1 MTLVYAILAGLYV
14 VLTPTMGITKENRPE
29 KETDMQKMMQT
40 YEKLARPGEPHKQ
53 LASLAGSWTTRTRF
67 WMEPSA
73 PPTESTGTC
82 EQKMLLDGRYLQ
94 QECTGEMMGQP
105 FTGIGVTGYDNHTK
119 KYVSTWIDSLGTG
132 IFLMEGTAS
141 PDGKTIT
148 LTGGH
153 EDPIEAH
160 MEHRAVWKLEDR
172 NRQIFELYGT
182 GKDGKEMKMME
193 IAYTR
198 KQ

>member
-1 MTLVYAILAGLYV
+1 MTLVYLILAGLCV
-14 VLTPTMGITKENRPE
+14 VLTPTMGIAKENKPE
-29 KETDMQKMMQT
+29 KEMDMQAIMKT
-40 YEKLARPGEPHKQ
+40 YQELATPGDHHRR
-53 LASLAGSWTTRTRF
+53 LASLAGTWATKTKF

-73 PPTESTGTC
+73 PPTESTGAC
-82 EQKMLLDGRYLQ
+82 EQRMLLDGRYLQ

-105 FTGIGVTGYDNHTK
+105 FRGIGVTGYDNYTK
-119 KYVSTWIDSLGTG
+119 KYVSTWTDTLGTG

-141 PDGKTIT
+141 TDGKIIT

-153 EDPIEAH
+153 DDPIEGH
-160 MEHRAVWKLEDR
+160 MEHRAVWQLEDR

-182 GKDGKEMKMME
+182 GKDGKETKMME